1 MPDVRP
7 PLDPHRLA
15 DAAPFRVEVVEA
27 AASTNALVA
36 QRAREGEPAGLVVV
50 AEHQQA
56 GRGRLD
62 RVWHTPPR
70 AALTV
75 SLLID
80 PDVPAERWPL
90 LPLLAG
96 YVLQTTLS
104 RWTSGV
110 ALKWPNDVLVAGV
123 DGSDRKIS
131 GILVE
136 RVEGPDRPLAVVG
149 LGVNVSQSD
158 DELPV
163 QTATS
168 LLLEMQ
174 AQRVARGET
183 ATDGDRT
190 TDDRST
196 VDRTTLLQTLL
207 ADWQSLAGPL
217 LADPS
222 ELMERY
228 RSACRTVGQTV
239 DVHLPGGRVHTG
251 AALTVEDDGTLVVA
265 DGDAT
270 LRVTAGD
277 VVHVRPTS

>member
-1 MPDVRP
+1 MQSTPDVRP

-15 DAAPFRVEVVEA
+15 DSAPFRVEVVQA

-75 SLLID
+75 SLLVD
-80 PDVPAERWPL
+80 PDIPAERWPL

-96 YVLQTTLS
+96 YVLRTTLS
-104 RWTSGV
+104 RWTPGV

-123 DGSDRKIS
+123 DGNDRKIS

-136 RVEGPDRPLAVVG
+136 RVEGPERPLAVVG
-149 LGVNVSQSD
+149 LGVNVSQSTE
-158 DELPV
+158 ELPV
-163 QTATS
+163 ETATS
-168 LLLEMQ
+168 LLLEMRAQ
-174 AQRVARGET
+174 AVARGEA
-183 ATDGDRT
+183 ATGLARL
-190 TDDRST
+190 S
-196 VDRTTLLQTLL
+196 VDRTTLLQALL
-207 ADWQSLAGPL
+207 DDWQALAGPL

-222 ELMERY
+222 ELMGCY
-228 RSACRTVGQTV
+228 RSVCRTMEQTV

-251 AALTVEDDGTLVVA
+251 AVVTVEDDGTLVVS

-270 LRVTAGD
+270 LQVTAGD
-277 VVHVRPTS
+277 VVHVRPTLP